1 MSVQFKT
8 IGNARMS
15 RTQIV
20 VLNILASFLWS
31 ISVFFLFFTVSCT
44 GLAWEISLY
53 FATVPLVSPRNDV
66 WETTAEIPYWWR
78 VTTQIWVV
86 LLIGRAAKEICFNQ
100 SEALSRSR
108 LWHVM
113 SKEFLKAFLR
123 RHFAVKLVV
132 GSRSAGC
139 FLRHV
144 SWTIAPEIERET
156 NCAFTSFSWS
166 TLS

>member
-31 ISVFFLFFTVSCT
+31 ISVFFSFFFTVTCT

-66 WETTAEIPYWWR
+66 
-78 VTTQIWVV
+78 
-86 LLIGRAAKEICFNQ
+86 
-100 SEALSRSR
+100 
-108 LWHVM
+108 
-113 SKEFLKAFLR
+113 
-123 RHFAVKLVV
+123 
-132 GSRSAGC
+132 
-139 FLRHV
+139 
-144 SWTIAPEIERET
+144 
-156 NCAFTSFSWS
+156 
-166 TLS
+166 